1 MDPGR
6 KINHDVI
13 TQLRQLAHDLSNSIE
28 TIIQASYLIS
38 QGKLDANG
46 KKWIRMIENAA
57 EDAAQVNRG
66 IREILRS
73 QPGKPHLTHKPAS
86 KRRAS

>member
-1 MDPGR
+1 MESQ
-6 KINHDVI
+6 KKLNHDVI
-13 TQLRQLAHDLSNSIE
+13 TELRRLAHDLSNSIE
-28 TIIQASYLIS
+28 TIIQASYLLS

-46 KKWIRMIENAA
+46 KKWVSMIESAA
-57 EDAAQVNRG
+57 GDAAKVNRG

-73 QPGKPHLTHKPAS
+73 QPSKSQIIEKNIS

>member
-1 MDPGR
+1 MESGR
-6 KINHDVI
+6 KTNHDVI

-57 EDAAQVNRG
+57 EDAALVNRG

-73 QPGKPHLTHKPAS
+73 QPGKPRLADKP

>member
-1 MDPGR
+1 MESQ
-6 KINHDVI
+6 KKLSHDV
-13 TQLRQLAHDLSNSIE
+13 TTELRRLAHDLSNSIE
-28 TIIQASYLIS
+28 TIIQASYLIA

-46 KKWIRMIENAA
+46 KKWMAMIENAA
-57 EDAAQVNRG
+57 EEAARVNRD

-73 QPGKPHLTHKPAS
+73 QPSKPHLAQKSPT